1 MKIFTESQV
10 KNTKEKFQNELIR
23 RNRIKKDNDIF
34 NAWYYGGITYNGIKD
49 IRYLF
54 NEHEDEYEDIK
65 YLFNENEDVD
75 ENKESPSKSIIV
87 DIKNKLSKNGHK
99 LMKKGL
105 YYVEEMK
112 TLGPAE
118 VKNIKV
124 KLIIFKNELIRKNRI
139 NNSTKKIL
147 TIAMEI
153 LNKYLLNENEDK
165 DIKRDAY
172 YTEQIKK
179 NKIKTTYKE
188 DIKRG
193 LYYVEKMSNLSIS
206 DTKNIK

>member
-1 MKIFTESQV
+1 M
-10 KNTKEKFQNELIR
+10 
-23 RNRIKKDNDIF
+23 
-34 NAWYYGGITYNGIKD
+34 
-49 IRYLF
+49 F

-87 DIKNKLSKNGHK
+87 DIKNKLSENGHK
-99 LMKKGL
+99 LIKKGL

-118 VKNIKV
+118 VKKIKV

-147 TIAMEI
+147 TITMEI

-193 LYYVEKMSNLSIS
+193 LYYVEKMNNLSIS